1 MPTAAK
7 KKSSVNTMTSKL
19 SIYFAF
25 IAIIIGATLFVLS
38 QAILYWLEDELNRRT
53 LQQSA
58 ETAIVQFKHQ
68 ASSPVII
75 TNSTKAYNRIEDLP
89 QKYHALTQYPLGF
102 LDEIHDAGF
111 EELFFYHTEYTHD
124 GKRYP
129 LLLIMN
135 AEHVELSST
144 EWRNINLVSIIV
156 MLVLFVLFGYAIT
169 KLARRLITPVTQL
182 SQQLKSTDPKT
193 HFSVPD
199 DAATEFTELA
209 SSLNY
214 YRSQNELLIRQEQA
228 FAKYASHELRTPLT
242 IIQGATKLLEL
253 EGNATFNARQRKRIT
268 KATTDMNYTIEA
280 LLSLVKHERENDSQ
294 TGRILQRAEIEQTI
308 EYLQPLAD
316 SKSITIEL
324 IVVAEPKIHPSI
336 AVVRML
342 LSNLLQN
349 SINASDS
356 GVITIEVQ
364 ANCIQVIDEG
374 RGLNDTEQSKD
385 GHGLGLLIVDAICD
399 RYAWKLSLLPGSKSG
414 CIAKLNFPSCHE
426 IVH

>member
-1 MPTAAK
+1 MPTAPR

-111 EELFFYHTEYTHD
+111 EDLFFYHTEYTHD

-129 LLLIMN
+129 LLLIMD

-214 YRSQNELLIRQEQA
+214 YRSENELLIRQEQA

-253 EGNATFNARQRKRIT
+253 DGDAKFHCRQRERIA
-268 KATTDMNYTIEA
+268 KAATDMNQTIEA
-280 LLSLVKHERENDSQ
+280 LLSLVKHEQSEDANYRVFE
-294 TGRILQRAEIEQTI
+294 RAEIEQII

-316 SKSITIEL
+316 SKSITVKL
-324 IVVAEPKIHPSI
+324 VVNAEPKIQPSRP
-336 AVVRML
+336 VMRML
-342 LSNLLQN
+342 LSNLLSN
-349 SINASDS
+349 AINASDP
-356 GVITIEVQ
+356 GIITVEISKSELRVLDQ
-364 ANCIQVIDEG
+364 GSKIS
-374 RGLNDTEQSKD
+374 EQNKQE
-385 GHGLGLLIVDAICD
+385 GHGLGLLIVDALCQ
-399 RYAWKLSLLPGSKSG
+399 RYNWRFSLVSREPTGS
-414 CIAKLNFPSCHE
+414 IASLNFKNHL
-426 IVH
+426 